1 MIDLTEPVTDR
12 DHARG
17 PSSAS
22 VTLVEYADFECPFCA
37 RAYPVVRELERR
49 YGDQLRV
56 VFRHNPIGR
65 THPHAHL
72 AAQAS
77 EAAALQGAFWPMHD
91 ALFEHQDALEE
102 RDLVERARALGLDV
116 ARFERDLRSPS
127 VVERV
132 HADEVGAVRSGVVG
146 TPTFF
151 NNGVHFRDKPD
162 LEGLAGAIEAARG
175 GMTILGS

>member
-1 MIDLTEPVTDR
+1 MIELAQPVTEA

-17 PSSAS
+17 PASAP

-49 YGDQLRV
+49 FPDDLRV

-77 EAAALQGAFWPMHD
+77 EAAALQGKFWPMHD
-91 ALFEHQDALEE
+91 ALFEHQDALEK
-102 RDLVERARALGLDV
+102 RDLVERARALGLDM
-116 ARFERDLRSPS
+116 ARFEADLESHP
-127 VVERV
+127 VTERV
-132 HADEVGAVRSGVVG
+132 HADELGAVSSRVIA

-151 NNGVHFRDKPD
+151 VNGLHYRDKPVLD
-162 LEGLAGAIEAARG
+162 DLAGAIEAARG
-175 GMTILGS
+175 GMSIL